1 MKAKAAAIAAS
12 VALIVGGA
20 VAGGCGSDGAEL
32 GAGDPTPM
40 DEVEMT
46 AHLVARAEMPT
57 RLVSYTSFE
66 EVLPNV
72 SYLIDDAEP
81 VRLTDLVV
89 IGSVVSA
96 EEGRGWKP
104 SEDEAKE
111 VDGVVVGFHDPGAW
125 ARMLHLD
132 VEVDEVLGTRDRIPD
147 RIHVGLTIGGD
158 IDPDVVVRGLRA
170 LGRVALPLTR
180 SNPVFAYDDDLYAIA
195 EDGAL
200 LVRVLDS
207 GRLKLPFKPEAS
219 AELLASVPTVD
230 ALRAQA
236 RAPERELRFTTVD
249 AVPRRV
255 G

>member
-1 MKAKAAAIAAS
+1 
-12 VALIVGGA
+12 
-20 VAGGCGSDGAEL
+20 
-32 GAGDPTPM
+32 
-40 DEVEMT
+40 
-46 AHLVARAEMPT
+46 MPT

-104 SEDEAKE
+104 SEDDAKV
-111 VDGVVVGFHDPGAW
+111 VDGIVVGFRDPGAW
-125 ARMLHLD
+125 ARMVHLD
-132 VEVDEVLGTRDRIPD
+132 VEVDEVLGTRDPIPD
-147 RIHVGLTIGGD
+147 RIHVGLTIGGNM
-158 IDPDVVVRGLRA
+158 DPDVVVRGLRA

-207 GRLKLPFKPEAS
+207 GRLELPFKPEAS

-236 RAPERELRFTTVD
+236 RAPQRELRFTTVD